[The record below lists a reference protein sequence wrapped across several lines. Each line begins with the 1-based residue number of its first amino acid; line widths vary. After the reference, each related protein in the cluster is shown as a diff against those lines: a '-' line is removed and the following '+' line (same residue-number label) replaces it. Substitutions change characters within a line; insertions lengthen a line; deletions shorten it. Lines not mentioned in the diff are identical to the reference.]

1 MDKLIETP
9 LLWPVCKII
18 LKKLAKHAPLY
29 RLRALFLRMAG
40 YNIGKQVYIGEDL
53 IIIDE
58 LETRGN
64 NLLTIGNRVTIS
76 PRATLILSSRPPF
89 RQLKTKD
96 TVGKGPIVIEPEVWL
111 GTGVIVMP
119 NMTIGQGAIVGAG
132 SVVTKNIPSMTIA
145 FGVPAKPIRNI

>member
-1 MDKLIETP
+1 MDMLIETP
-9 LLWPVCKII
+9 LLWSVCKKI
-18 LKKLAKHAPLY
+18 LKILAKHTLLF
-29 RLRALFLRMAG
+29 RLRVLFLRMAG

-58 LETRGN
+58 LEIRGN
-64 NLLTIGNRVTIS
+64 NLLTVGNRVAIS

-89 RQLKTKD
+89 RQSKTKD
-96 TVGKGPIVIEPEVWL
+96 PVDKGPIVIEPDVWL

-119 NMTIGQGAIVGAG
+119 NVTIGRGAIVGAG

-145 FGVPAKPIRNI
+145 VGVPAKPIRN